1 MSSVVKSAGLA
12 AACLLMSGCF
22 NSGLTRLP
30 EFGNGQPQVEK
41 RSFERHDPF
50 PDELSAPD
58 MQVRPREFSNQRS
71 DPRRAL
77 EEELFRGTTGNG
89 SIQPGSPD
97 LRGSQYRDSVRF

>member
-1 MSSVVKSAGLA
+1 MSSVVKSAGVA
-12 AACLLMSGCF
+12 AACLLMTGCF

-30 EFGNGQPQVEK
+30 GFESGQPQVEK
-41 RSFERHDPF
+41 RSYERHDPF

-71 DPRRAL
+71 EPRRAL
-77 EEELFRGTTGNG
+77 EEKLFQGTTGNDPFQ
-89 SIQPGSPD
+89 SGSPD